1 MVAMLDTDHSG
12 MLGLEEFKILLNDI
26 AKWKVRENFT
36 KALKI
41 ILNENWF
48 QAVFKLYD
56 QDRTNKLNSYQLRDA
71 LSSAGYHLNNHILNS
86 LVYRYGS
93 ADKTIAFDDFIM
105 CAVKVKT
112 MIQHFKE
119 KDYNNTNTASFTM
132 DEWITKSLY
141 S

>member
-1 MVAMLDTDHSG
+1 MTFIQTIFS
-12 MLGLEEFKILLNDI
+12 
-26 AKWKVRENFT
+26 
-36 KALKI
+36 
-41 ILNENWF
+41 

-56 QDRTNKLNSYQLRDA
+56 QNRNNKLDAHQLRDA
-71 LSSAGYHLNNHILNS
+71 LASSGYHLNNHILNS

-93 ADKTIAFDDFIM
+93 SDQTIAFDDFIM

-119 KDYNNTNTASFTM
+119 KDYENTNQATFSM
-132 DEWITKSLY
+132 DEWITKALY

>member
-1 MVAMLDTDHSG
+1 MEG
-12 MLGLEEFKILLNDI
+12 KNDESQNWGEI
-26 AKWKVRENFT
+26 IE
-36 KALKI
+36 I
-41 ILNENWF
+41 IL

-56 QDRTNKLNSYQLRDA
+56 QDRTNKLNTYQLRDA

-119 KDYNNTNTASFTM
+119 KDYNDTNTATFTM